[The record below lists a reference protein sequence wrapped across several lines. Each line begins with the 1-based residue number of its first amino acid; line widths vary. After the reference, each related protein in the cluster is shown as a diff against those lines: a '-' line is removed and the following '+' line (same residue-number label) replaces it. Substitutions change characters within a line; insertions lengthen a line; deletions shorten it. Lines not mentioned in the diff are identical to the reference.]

1 MSSRL
6 QLTEAALVTD
16 AAIQKEICGYEITTL
31 IFPKKKLNDIIK
43 NY

>member
-16 AAIQKEICGYEITTL
+16 AAIQGNLWIGNYNINISKE
-31 IFPKKKLNDIIK
+31 KLNDIIK